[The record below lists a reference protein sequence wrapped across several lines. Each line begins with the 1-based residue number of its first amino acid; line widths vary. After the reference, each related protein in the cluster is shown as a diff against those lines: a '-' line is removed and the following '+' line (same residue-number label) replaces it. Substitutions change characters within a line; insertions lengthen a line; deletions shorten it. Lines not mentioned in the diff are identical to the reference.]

1 MNKEY
6 KVNNIFN
13 ESGVTL
19 NELISGLLVFF
30 LDNESNLSK
39 NNLVMNHAMI
49 SNI

>member
-19 NELISGLLVFF
+19 NELISKFLVVF
-30 LDNESNLSK
+30 LDNEANLSK
-39 NNLVMNHAMI
+39 NNLVMNHVMI
-49 SNI
+49 